1 MDQATMGSFVTNL
14 VSMSSYDF
22 DNDDLLAHGFG
33 THKFFHTYLLKSIV
47 SASMDLA
54 RKGSI
59 MDPVMRGSPM
69 ELVVSSFL
77 GYNHPFSE

>member
-1 MDQATMGSFVTNL
+1 MDL
-14 VSMSSYDF
+14 VLISSS
-22 DNDDLLAHGFG
+22 
-33 THKFFHTYLLKSIV
+33 TTYLLKSIV